1 MKPSSFEYVRAGSVR
16 EVLDCLSGSDGDA
29 KILAGGQ
36 SLVPMMNFRMAA
48 PGVLLDI
55 NALAELDFIHCNE
68 ESISIG
74 ALTRHATIEHSAQIA
89 RMAPMLSVAARNIG
103 HWPIRTRG
111 TFGGSLAHADPASE
125 WPLMALLL
133 SARIQLESASGTRE
147 IAAEDFF
154 DDIFLTAL
162 DDEEIVRSVSLRSPL
177 PGQRWGFRWFS
188 RRAGDFSLVHVGTL
202 AALDN
207 SGCVEALRIV
217 IGGVEARPI
226 DISEN
231 VAHRLGERPD
241 ESWIAAVTN
250 DACATLDPPDDHT
263 ASSVYRRE
271 LAEVLV
277 NAAVSDA
284 VRVRMQDGGA

>member
-16 EVLDCLSGSDGDA
+16 EVLDCLSGSNGDA

-48 PGVLLDI
+48 PGVLVDI
-55 NALAELDFIHCNE
+55 NGLAELDFIHCDGDT
-68 ESISIG
+68 ISIG
-74 ALTRHATIEHSAQIA
+74 ALTRHSTIEYSAQIA
-89 RMAPMLSVAARNIG
+89 RMAPMLSVAAGNIG

-133 SARIQLESASGTRE
+133 SGRVHIEGTAGSRE
-147 IAAEDFF
+147 IAADDFF
-154 DDIFLTAL
+154 DDIFSTAL
-162 DDEEIVRSVSLRSPL
+162 GDEEVLHSVSLRPPH
-177 PGQRWGFRWFS
+177 PGQGWGFRWFS

-202 AALDN
+202 ATLGD
-207 SGCVEALRIV
+207 SGCVESLRIV
-217 IGGVEARPI
+217 IGGVDARPI
-226 DISEN
+226 DISKN

-241 ESWIAAVTN
+241 GSWIAAVAG
-250 DACATLDPPDDHT
+250 DACAKLDPTEDHT

-277 NAAVSDA
+277 EAAVTDA
-284 VRVRMQDGGA
+284 VSERIQGGGA